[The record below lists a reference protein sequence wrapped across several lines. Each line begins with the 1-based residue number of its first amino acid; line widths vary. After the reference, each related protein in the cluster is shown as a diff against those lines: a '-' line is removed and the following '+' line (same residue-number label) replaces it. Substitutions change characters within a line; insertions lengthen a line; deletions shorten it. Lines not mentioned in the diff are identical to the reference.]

1 MSTLSI
7 LRMESKIDIILTTI
21 ETLPPKYRWC
31 VEQFGPEGPRWS
43 CTVPWLTSMVKEFKF
58 ADDRDLMLFIL
69 RWS

>member
-1 MSTLSI
+1 MSTESI
-7 LRMESKIDIILTTI
+7 LRMESHIDNILTTI

-31 VEQFGPEGPRWS
+31 VEQFGPEGDRWRAWWPGP
-43 CTVPWLTSMVKEFKF
+43 CRLKEFKF